1 MLRNYRKP
9 LVIATPKIGLKHP
22 KVVSSVSE
30 FAPSTKFHPTLV
42 KDYGSDIRKLVLCSG
57 KVALDIEAAIEKKQ
71 GLGHGVRVVRIEEIA
86 PFPIND
92 LREYM
97 GSLQKGT
104 EVYWV

>member
-42 KDYGSDIRKLVLCSG
+42 KDYGSDIRKLVLCLV
-57 KVALDIEAAIEKKQ
+57 KVALDIEAAIEKKS
-71 GLGHGVRVVRIEEIA
+71 LGHGVRVVCIEEIA
-86 PFPIND
+86 PFLIND
-92 LREYM
+92 LQAYT
-97 GSLQKGT
+97 GSLKKGT
-104 EVYWV
+104 DVFWV